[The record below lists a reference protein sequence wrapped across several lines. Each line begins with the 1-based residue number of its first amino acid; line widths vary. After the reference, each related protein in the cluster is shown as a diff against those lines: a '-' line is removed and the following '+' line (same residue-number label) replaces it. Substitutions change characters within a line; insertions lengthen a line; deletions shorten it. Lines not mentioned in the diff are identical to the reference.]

1 MKVKASCLLM
11 FVFFSTLIFSACGE
25 KNDVTTN
32 KKDSTGITTET
43 GKQFSPEIIAKL
55 DSILN
60 AAMINDS
67 IPSVTGGI
75 WIPSMGEYTFAKG
88 VSNRE
93 TGAERNLTDHF
104 RIGSV
109 TKTFTAT
116 VVLMLCDEGKL
127 TLNDKLDKY
136 FPETPNAKDIT
147 IRMLLDM
154 TSGLGDYLQA
164 KEIDDK
170 LSDSL
175 TVKFTDEELYSIAIK
190 QPVEFLPGEKGKWKY
205 SNTNYFILGMLIHK
219 ITGNEWYKEVTTRII
234 DKLGM
239 KNTLCPTTP
248 EIPAPFTSGY
258 IRDSTGKVMNVTE
271 VDPSFTGSAGN
282 MISNIPD
289 LQIWAKALTEG
300 TLLSDTM
307 QAERVKF
314 VPTFVT
320 DKLSYGLG
328 MLNVDGFWGH
338 NGGIPGF
345 NTSMYRSLEK
355 DALFIISVNMY
366 LDGGA
371 SDKIYTQ
378 LVKAIYPDNTGFPIP
393 QHTK

>member
-1 MKVKASCLLM
+1 MKVKASGLL
-11 FVFFSTLIFSACGE
+11 LIALISSLFISCGE
-25 KNDVTTN
+25 KSDVTTD
-32 KKDSTGITTET
+32 KKDSTGTTTET
-43 GKQFSPEIIAKL
+43 GKQFPTEMTAKF

-60 AAMINDS
+60 AAMMNDS

-88 VSNRE
+88 VSDRE
-93 TGAERNLTDHF
+93 TQTPRNMTDHF

-116 VVLMLCDEGKL
+116 VILMLCDEGKI

-136 FPETPNAKDIT
+136 LPETPNAKDIT

-175 TVKFTDEELYSIAIK
+175 TAKFTDEELYEIAIK
-190 QPVEFLPGEKGKWKY
+190 EPVEFSPGEKGKWKY
-205 SNTNYFILGMLIHK
+205 SNTNYLLLGMIIHK
-219 ITGNEWYKEVTTRII
+219 VTGNEWYKEVTTRII

-239 KNTLCPTTP
+239 KNTLIPSTP
-248 EIPAPFTSGY
+248 NIPAPFVHGY
-258 IRDSTGKVMNVTE
+258 IKDSNNVIDVTPI
-271 VDPSFTGSAGN
+271 DPSFTGAAGN

-289 LQIWAKALTEG
+289 LTIWAKALTEG
-300 TLLSDTM
+300 TLLSDSM

-314 VPTFVT
+314 VPTYVT

-345 NTSMYRSLEK
+345 NTSMYRSPEK

-366 LDGGA
+366 MDRGA
-371 SDKIYTQ
+371 SDKIYTE
-378 LVKAIYPDNTGFPIP
+378 LVKAIYPDNQGFPKP

>member
-1 MKVKASCLLM
+1 MKVKASCFLL
-11 FVFFSTLIFSACGE
+11 LILVSSFLISCGE
-25 KNDVTTN
+25 KSDVTTD
-32 KKDSTGITTET
+32 KKDSSGSTTET
-43 GKQFSPEIIAKL
+43 RKQFASEMTTKF

-60 AAMINDS
+60 AAMMNDS

-88 VSNRE
+88 VSDRE
-93 TGAERNLTDHF
+93 TQTPRKMTDHF

-116 VVLMLCDEGKL
+116 VILMLCDEGKIA
-127 TLNDKLDKY
+127 LNDKLDKY
-136 FPETPNAKDIT
+136 FPETPNAKEIT

-164 KEIDDK
+164 KEIDEK
-170 LSDSL
+170 LSESM
-175 TVKFTDEELYSIAIK
+175 TVKFTDEELYNIAIK
-190 QPVEFLPGEKGKWKY
+190 QPVEFSPGEEGKWRY
-205 SNTNYFILGMLIHK
+205 SNTNYLLLGMIIEK
-219 ITGNEWYKEVTTRII
+219 VTGNEWYQEVTTRII

-248 EIPAPFTSGY
+248 DIPEPYAHGY
-258 IRDSTGKVMNVTE
+258 IKDSTGKVLDATQI
-271 VDPSFTGSAGN
+271 DPSITGAAGA

-289 LQIWAKALTEG
+289 LVIWANALTEG

-314 VPTFVT
+314 VQTFIT
-320 DKLSYGLG
+320 DKVSYGLG
-328 MLNVDGFWGH
+328 ILNVDGFWGH

-345 NTSMYRSLEK
+345 NTSMYKSPEK

-366 LDGGA
+366 LDKGA
-371 SDKIYTQ
+371 SDKIYTE
-378 LVKAIYPDNTGFPIP
+378 LVKAVYPDNEGFPIS
-393 QHTK
+393 QHRQ